1 MILDIARNYEQMW
14 PQLQWLKNFDVAAK
28 IPDTDSSLKPSSE
41 SEYNTRKTKNVNLH
55 FTYLPQVA
63 QNESPKISL
72 IPLQSN
78 NYS

>member
-1 MILDIARNYEQMW
+1 MTSIKLIKKWQKKSCVTQTTKIEHT
-14 PQLQWLKNFDVAAK
+14 K

-78 NYS
+78 NSS